1 MPSSLNDQL
10 FGPLPKQYCELFYY
24 MSISSFVFLT
34 MVVISTI
41 GMSLTKRQSSGFYV
55 QSFMFA
61 IIYAI
66 GYLQTR
72 LLYTMCVHS
81 L

>member
-1 MPSSLNDQL
+1 MSSISDQL
-10 FGPLPKQYCELFYY
+10 FGPLPKQYCEIFYY
-24 MSISSFVFLT
+24 MSVASFVFL
-34 MVVISTI
+34 VLIVISTI

-61 IIYAI
+61 AVYLI
-66 GYLQTR
+66 GYVQTR

>member
-1 MPSSLNDQL
+1 MPSLNDQL

-24 MSISSFVFLT
+24 MSVASFVFLIL
-34 MVVISTI
+34 VILSTI
-41 GMSLTKRQSSGFYV
+41 SLKRQSSGFYV
-55 QSFMFA
+55 QSLMIA
-61 IIYAI
+61 MIYAI
-66 GYLQTR
+66 GYVQSR

>member
-1 MPSSLNDQL
+1 MPSLNDQL

-24 MSISSFVFLT
+24 MSVASFAFLIL
-34 MVVISTI
+34 VIVSTI
-41 GMSLTKRQSSGFYV
+41 SLSLTKRQSSGFYV
-55 QSFMFA
+55 QSIMIA

-66 GYLQTR
+66 GYVQTR